1 MGKTHKDHSYA
12 VWGIPEINY
21 AVVAMI
27 REVGPLL
34 GYG

>member
-1 MGKTHKDHSYA
+1 MSKTHKDRSSA
-12 VWGIPEINY
+12 VWGIPKINY
-21 AVVAMI
+21 AVAAMI